1 MRLAGFVPPGLRPML
16 RRMHIGLIGAGAIGG
31 LFAARLAL
39 AGHTLSVFARG
50 ATLAALQHNGLR
62 LDSRGRSDTV
72 AVRASDDAAAL
83 GPQQL
88 LIVAVKAPS
97 LPQVLPAI
105 TAMCNPQTVIVPALN
120 GLPWWYFLHQGRRL
134 RSVDVDGAIEAAIP
148 LPKVLGCVVFPACS
162 TPAPGHVKHAGGER
176 IVFGEPAGGLSD
188 RVQALTQL
196 CRDAGFEAEASAD
209 VRREV
214 WLKLLGNACFNP
226 VSLITR
232 AHTDTLIDEP
242 GIHALFIAMMEE
254 ALGVGRAAGLDVA
267 LDPLQRLALTRK
279 LGHVRTSMLQDAL
292 AGRPV
297 EVEAILGALLETA
310 QAEGVAVPLIAAVT
324 ALARVHARE
333 AGLMP
338 GKLS

>member
-1 MRLAGFVPPGLRPML
+1 ML
-16 RRMHIGLIGAGAIGG
+16 RRMQIGVIGAGAIGG

-39 AGHTLSVFARG
+39 AGHSLNLFARG
-50 ATLAALQHNGLR
+50 ATLAALQQNGLR

-72 AVRASDDAAAL
+72 AVQASDDAAAL
-83 GPQQL
+83 GKQDL
-88 LIVAVKAPS
+88 LIIAVKAPS
-97 LPQVLPAI
+97 LPQVLGAVK
-105 TAMCNPQTVIVPALN
+105 AMSGPRTLIVPALN
-120 GLPWWYFLHQGRRL
+120 GLPWWFFLAQGRRL
-134 RSVDVDGAIEAAIP
+134 RSVDPDGAIEAAVP
-148 LPKVLGCVVFPACS
+148 LAQVLGCVVFPACS
-162 TPAPGHVKHAGGER
+162 TPAPGHVVHAGGER
-176 IVFGEPAGGLSD
+176 IVFGEPAGGSSE
-188 RVQALTQL
+188 RVQNLAKL
-196 CRDAGFEAEASAD
+196 CQQAGFEAEAGAE

-242 GIHALFIAMMEE
+242 GIHALFVGMMEE
-254 ALGVGRAAGLDVA
+254 ALAVGRAAGLAVSM
-267 LDPLQRLALTRK
+267 DPLQRLAVSRR
-279 LGHVRTSMLQDAL
+279 LGHVRTSMLQDAQ

-310 QAEGVAVPLIAAVT
+310 EAEGVAVPLIAAVT

-338 GKLS
+338 GKVS